1 MFPSSRKVMAKG
13 LSVSGNTF
21 EIAALILA
29 LTGFLMV
36 FLSVISNA
44 NVHLQSL
51 YFLKISD
58 PSDNTSITF
67 GLYNYCIT
75 EGNSSTECYE
85 DDSIMTVPYDINIVN
100 MFNATYPELF
110 TDSVAEDEGADP
122 KPPHDP
128 KIFVACVLCLLF
140 SGVSIVLCFLKFIYR
155 KKFQDE
161 VYFNR
166 GFLLAGSSA
175 CALLLIALCTVIY
188 SNAANDLNSTY
199 PHITAD
205 LGPCVPMI
213 GVSFMVFLI
222 ATVLLL
228 QGCWSDQGNKRQKYS

>member
-85 DDSIMTVPYDINIVN
+85 DDSIMTVPYGK
-100 MFNATYPELF
+100 FF
-110 TDSVAEDEGADP
+110 R
-122 KPPHDP
+122 
-128 KIFVACVLCLLF
+128 KICLL
-140 SGVSIVLCFLKFIYR
+140 S
-155 KKFQDE
+155 
-161 VYFNR
+161 
-166 GFLLAGSSA
+166 
-175 CALLLIALCTVIY
+175 
-188 SNAANDLNSTY
+188 
-199 PHITAD
+199 
-205 LGPCVPMI
+205 
-213 GVSFMVFLI
+213 
-222 ATVLLL
+222 
-228 QGCWSDQGNKRQKYS
+228 